1 MRRVLK
7 WIGIVLGGLLVI
19 GLIAGAAVYFLSEGR
34 LNATYTVPADSMSF
48 HNDIEIVAESERL
61 ATIRGCT
68 DCHAEN
74 LGGKAVIDNPMSGVI
89 YASNLTTG
97 EGGIG
102 DAYTDAE
109 LARAIRHGVRP
120 DGTGLL
126 VMPSAE
132 YSMLSDEDVN
142 AIVAYI
148 RSVPAVDQEIPL
160 VSLTMMART
169 LFMAGQLPPL
179 AAEIIDHEAV
189 RNHVSNIFNKLQVAD
204 RTQAIIRARDAG
216 MGQ

>member
-1 MRRVLK
+1 M
-7 WIGIVLGGLLVI
+7 I
-19 GLIAGAAVYFLSEGR
+19 
-34 LNATYTVPADSMSF
+34 
-48 HNDIEIVAESERL
+48 
-61 ATIRGCT
+61 
-68 DCHAEN
+68 
-74 LGGKAVIDNPMSGVI
+74 GVI

-102 DAYTDAE
+102 DAYTNAE

-120 DGTGLL
+120 DDTGLL

-142 AIVAYI
+142 AIVAYM
-148 RSVPAVDQEIPL
+148 RSVPAIDQEIPP